1 MSNLSLNL
9 PINSVSFGQVSTLIL
24 REIYKRGLEP
34 PLFPIG
40 NVDLSSQV
48 KDDGFFKWLEN
59 RINTAADNHSRDNK
73 CLKLWHLNGG
83 LDSFSKNH
91 SLITFY
97 ELDSPTKAEI
107 NAAKNCDNFI
117 LTSQYAQN
125 IFKENGIESKY
136 IPLAFDEYNFKKK
149 NKNYFDDGRIN
160 FILCGKFEKRKN
172 HAKTIS
178 AWAKRFGNDKKYSLQ
193 CCVYNNFADENTN
206 KQWFSQA
213 VNNNKY
219 FNIQFLGTMQTNEL
233 YNDFLNSSD
242 IVLAMSGAEGW
253 GLPEFHSVAMGSHA
267 VVLNATSYKEWAN
280 KDNSVIV
287 EPSGKVEAYDGVFFH
302 KGAKFN
308 QGNIYD
314 YDEDQF
320 IAACEE
326 AIKRHESN
334 PNNEAGEKIVSDFTA
349 KKMVDSLL
357 KIVLD

>member
-1 MSNLSLNL
+1 
-9 PINSVSFGQVSTLIL
+9 
-24 REIYKRGLEP
+24 
-34 PLFPIG
+34 
-40 NVDLSSQV
+40 
-48 KDDGFFKWLEN
+48 
-59 RINTAADNHSRDNK
+59 
-73 CLKLWHLNGG
+73 
-83 LDSFSKNH
+83 
-91 SLITFY
+91 
-97 ELDSPTKAEI
+97 
-107 NAAKNCDNFI
+107 
-117 LTSQYAQN
+117 
-125 IFKENGIESKY
+125 
-136 IPLAFDEYNFKKK
+136 
-149 NKNYFDDGRIN
+149 
-160 FILCGKFEKRKN
+160 
-172 HAKTIS
+172 
-178 AWAKRFGNDKKYSLQ
+178 
-193 CCVYNNFADENTN
+193 
-206 KQWFSQA
+206 
-213 VNNNKY
+213 
-219 FNIQFLGTMQTNEL
+219 
-233 YNDFLNSSD
+233 
-242 IVLAMSGAEGW
+242 MSGAEGW